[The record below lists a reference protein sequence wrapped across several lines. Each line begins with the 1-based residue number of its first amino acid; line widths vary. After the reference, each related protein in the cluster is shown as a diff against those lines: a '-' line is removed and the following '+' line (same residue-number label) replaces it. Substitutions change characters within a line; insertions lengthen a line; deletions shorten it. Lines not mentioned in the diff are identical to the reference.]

1 MSVACPS
8 CKSHSVNNVGAISAA
23 YLFASHNLD
32 ELLDGGS
39 LYSCN
44 TCSVS
49 FRYPLPDAH
58 TLNELY
64 RTGSINHWQYEPAN
78 RPDWKLASEWLATNH
93 TEGAILD
100 IGCFDGAF
108 FELLNPKWDLYGIEI
123 NEAAI
128 EHAKNRGVDII
139 AADLSELTSIKS
151 SDAVSFDAVVAFDVI
166 EHVPDPRELLVNMMA
181 VTRNGG
187 TIILASGNRDAFSW
201 KLMGSSYW
209 YCTIPEHLAFIS
221 TSWCHKIAQ
230 ELKIELVQT
239 ITYSHEQRRTAKLV
253 AREWATNLLYRF
265 APSLFA
271 RLRRSGLGEKDTS
284 TFEELAYYPPTWTTA
299 RDHIMAIFRK
309 P

>member
-8 CKSHSVNNVGAISAA
+8 CASHDLSKIGAIPSA

-32 ELLDGGS
+32 EMLDGGT

-44 TCSVS
+44 ACAVS
-49 FRYPLPDAH
+49 FRYPLPEQE

-64 RTGSINHWQYEPAN
+64 RTGTIDQWQYEPAS
-78 RPDWKLASEWLATNH
+78 RPDWRIASEWLATH
-93 TEGAILD
+93 HPAGAILD

-108 FELLNPKWDLYGIEI
+108 FELLDSNWALHGIEI

-128 EHAKNRGVDII
+128 QRASERGVNIL
-139 AADLSELTSIKS
+139 ASDLRELTALRSEE
-151 SDAVSFDAVVAFDVI
+151 AVEFDAVVAFDVI
-166 EHVPDPRELLVNMMA
+166 EHVPDPRNLLENMMA
-181 VTRNGG
+181 VTRSGG
-187 TIILASGNRDAFSW
+187 AIVIASGNRDAFSW
-201 KLMGSSYW
+201 QLMGSGYW

-221 TSWCHKIAQ
+221 RSWCENMART
-230 ELKIELVQT
+230 LNIELVQT
-239 ITYSHEQRRTAKLV
+239 ITYSHQKERTAKLI
-253 AREWATNLLYRF
+253 AREWASNLLYRF
-265 APSLFA
+265 APALFA
-271 RLRRSGLGEKDTS
+271 RLRRSGVGDKDTG